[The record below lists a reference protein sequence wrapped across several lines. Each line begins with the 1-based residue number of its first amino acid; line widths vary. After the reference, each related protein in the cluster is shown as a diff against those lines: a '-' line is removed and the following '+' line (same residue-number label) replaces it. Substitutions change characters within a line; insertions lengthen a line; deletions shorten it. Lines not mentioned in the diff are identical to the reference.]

1 MALFVTASLCIGR
14 ARLPCRDGYTCVFCG
29 RQGSPEPRVGKK
41 RRRASTILTMEHLVP
56 ASAGGQVVHE
66 NIACT
71 CSTCNAAR
79 GCVFLHDLV
88 WKDGRR

>member
-1 MALFVTASLCIGR
+1 M
-14 ARLPCRDGYTCVFCG
+14 
-29 RQGSPEPRVGKK
+29 GKK
-41 RRRASTILTMEHLVP
+41 RRRASPGLVLTMEHLVP

-66 NIACT
+66 NIACA